1 MEGDEY
7 FVALILRD
15 DEHDDDLTV
24 FPNDVLVEEA
34 GDDATRQNLIDKL
47 VHDTNE
53 EWGRNFT
60 LLSAFVTRNIPF
72 GEPTECEVEL
82 TYQGK
87 FGMSETINE
96 VTRLTRLADTF
107 VISPDFTL
115 DDAFAELAERANE
128 LGLHA
133 AYIYNYSPIRF

>member
-15 DEHDDDLTV
+15 DEHEGSLTV
-24 FPNDVLVEEA
+24 FPRGVFIEEA
-34 GDDATRQNLIDKL
+34 GDEATSQSLIDQ
-47 VHDTNE
+47 VIHDTNE

-60 LLSAFVTRNIPF
+60 LLSAFVTRDVPF
-72 GEPTECEVEL
+72 AEPTECIVEL

-87 FGMSETINE
+87 SGASETISE
-96 VTRLTRLADTF
+96 VTKLTRIADTF
-107 VISPDFTL
+107 VIGADFTL
-115 DDAFAELAERANE
+115 EDAFAELSERANE

-133 AYIYNYSPIRF
+133 AHIYNYSPVKL